1 MLAAVVARMRTIA
14 SAIRRRRS
22 RGDLESV
29 IPELVA
35 IGCFLLLLWASI
47 GIAINHEYD
56 TAKNAAMQSTANL
69 ARAFEESTRRTV
81 GQIDQ
86 ILLSARAFYSV
97 QGDRFN
103 FNEWART
110 QTLPDQMTAGIAM
123 ADSSGNVLAD
133 TLPSH
138 RKISIADRPHFLAQ
152 LNSARDELYISQP
165 VLGRVTAEYTIQF
178 TRKLFGQNGEF
189 AGVAVFS
196 LRCNELSLFYQQVNL
211 GKGFVELLSTDGTK
225 LARGPLIPGEIG
237 QRVDPH
243 SVFNQVLSHS
253 EGGIRYTSSHFNV
266 REIASFRRLQDYPLI
281 VVVGIDYDT
290 VFQQFRSL
298 RTRMIASGVAAT
310 LAIGLI
316 GFLWLQQKRRSIAS
330 RKALTITLETI
341 SQGILMV
348 DARGRVPVINLRA
361 RDLLALPA
369 ESDSGSRNL
378 AASRAM
384 ELAARHFVGGA
395 GINATTA
402 ADNLDTSTPNRQ
414 FDVAREDGTV
424 IEVHSHPLPDG
435 GFVHSYT
442 DVTEQRLADA
452 RVRYLAHHDTLT
464 GLPNRVQLRQ
474 RMLDYFPPQP
484 DPQNL
489 TAFLMIDLDGFKGVN
504 DTLGHDVGDELLIE
518 IARRLQALVRE
529 ADFVAR
535 LGGDEFVI
543 LQPHVREPRETAAL
557 AQRVLKR
564 MAEPFHVVGQ
574 QVRVGASIGIA
585 FHPTDGQDGDAL
597 LKYSDIALYCA
608 KAAGRGTY
616 RFFNTQ
622 MTRAVNEN
630 RLLESG
636 LRSALDNQSLELHF
650 QPKFACNSLAIVGF
664 EALVRWRHPTR
675 GDVSP
680 ETFIRVA
687 EECGLIKRLGLWV
700 IEQACRTAVAWE
712 SRLPVAV
719 NVSLLQL
726 YDGDL
731 QTEIAAILLRT
742 GLPAELLEI
751 EVTESVM
758 ADDNPAVLE
767 TLRTLKTMGIR
778 IALDDFG
785 TGYSSLSYL
794 RRFTFDKIKI
804 DRSFVQGQAHD
815 QGVRVILEA
824 ILGMC
829 HKLGLAAVGE
839 GVETRQ
845 QLSMLRQCGCTEVQG
860 YLLGRPIPASAVEMF
875 VKNNIRQLNQESGL
889 VAAATEFEL
898 AT

>member
-1 MLAAVVARMRTIA
+1 
-14 SAIRRRRS
+14 
-22 RGDLESV
+22 
-29 IPELVA
+29 
-35 IGCFLLLLWASI
+35 
-47 GIAINHEYD
+47 
-56 TAKNAAMQSTANL
+56 
-69 ARAFEESTRRTV
+69 
-81 GQIDQ
+81 
-86 ILLSARAFYSV
+86 
-97 QGDRFN
+97 
-103 FNEWART
+103 
-110 QTLPDQMTAGIAM
+110 
-123 ADSSGNVLAD
+123 
-133 TLPSH
+133 
-138 RKISIADRPHFLAQ
+138 
-152 LNSARDELYISQP
+152 
-165 VLGRVTAEYTIQF
+165 
-178 TRKLFGQNGEF
+178 
-189 AGVAVFS
+189 
-196 LRCNELSLFYQQVNL
+196 
-211 GKGFVELLSTDGTK
+211 
-225 LARGPLIPGEIG
+225 
-237 QRVDPH
+237 
-243 SVFNQVLSHS
+243 
-253 EGGIRYTSSHFNV
+253 
-266 REIASFRRLQDYPLI
+266 
-281 VVVGIDYDT
+281 
-290 VFQQFRSL
+290 
-298 RTRMIASGVAAT
+298 
-310 LAIGLI
+310 
-316 GFLWLQQKRRSIAS
+316 
-330 RKALTITLETI
+330 
-341 SQGILMV
+341 
-348 DARGRVPVINLRA
+348 
-361 RDLLALPA
+361 
-369 ESDSGSRNL
+369 
-378 AASRAM
+378 M

-395 GINATTA
+395 GTNATTA
-402 ADNLDTSTPNRQ
+402 ADNPDTSTPNRQ

>member
-1 MLAAVVARMRTIA
+1 
-14 SAIRRRRS
+14 
-22 RGDLESV
+22 
-29 IPELVA
+29 
-35 IGCFLLLLWASI
+35 
-47 GIAINHEYD
+47 
-56 TAKNAAMQSTANL
+56 
-69 ARAFEESTRRTV
+69 
-81 GQIDQ
+81 
-86 ILLSARAFYSV
+86 
-97 QGDRFN
+97 
-103 FNEWART
+103 
-110 QTLPDQMTAGIAM
+110 
-123 ADSSGNVLAD
+123 
-133 TLPSH
+133 
-138 RKISIADRPHFLAQ
+138 
-152 LNSARDELYISQP
+152 
-165 VLGRVTAEYTIQF
+165 
-178 TRKLFGQNGEF
+178 
-189 AGVAVFS
+189 
-196 LRCNELSLFYQQVNL
+196 
-211 GKGFVELLSTDGTK
+211 
-225 LARGPLIPGEIG
+225 
-237 QRVDPH
+237 
-243 SVFNQVLSHS
+243 
-253 EGGIRYTSSHFNV
+253 
-266 REIASFRRLQDYPLI
+266 
-281 VVVGIDYDT
+281 
-290 VFQQFRSL
+290 
-298 RTRMIASGVAAT
+298 
-310 LAIGLI
+310 
-316 GFLWLQQKRRSIAS
+316 
-330 RKALTITLETI
+330 
-341 SQGILMV
+341 
-348 DARGRVPVINLRA
+348 
-361 RDLLALPA
+361 
-369 ESDSGSRNL
+369 
-378 AASRAM
+378 
-384 ELAARHFVGGA
+384 
-395 GINATTA
+395 
-402 ADNLDTSTPNRQ
+402 
-414 FDVAREDGTV
+414 
-424 IEVHSHPLPDG
+424 
-435 GFVHSYT
+435 
-442 DVTEQRLADA
+442 
-452 RVRYLAHHDTLT
+452 
-464 GLPNRVQLRQ
+464 
-474 RMLDYFPPQP
+474 
-484 DPQNL
+484 
-489 TAFLMIDLDGFKGVN
+489 
-504 DTLGHDVGDELLIE
+504 
-518 IARRLQALVRE
+518 
-529 ADFVAR
+529 
-535 LGGDEFVI
+535 
-543 LQPHVREPRETAAL
+543 
-557 AQRVLKR
+557 